1 MGNNGYFE
9 KHYGQL
15 VGYKV
20 TQVALDDS
28 DPNEEEWCGL
38 VLTKGGVKKIAWIL
52 RDPEGNGSGFLDIVD
67 V

>member
-1 MGNNGYFE
+1 MNNDGYFE

-20 TQVALDDS
+20 TQIALDDS
-28 DPNEEEWCGL
+28 DTNEEWLGL
-38 VLTKGGVKKIAWIL
+38 VLTRGGFKKVAWIL
-52 RDPEGNGSGFLDIVD
+52 RDPEGNGAGFLDIVD

>member
-1 MGNNGYFE
+1 MNNNGYFE

-20 TQVALDDS
+20 SQVAVDDS
-28 DPNEEEWCGL
+28 DPNEEWCGL
-38 VLTKGGVKKIAWIL
+38 VLTKGGFKKVAWIL
-52 RDPEGNGSGFLDIVD
+52 CDPEGNGAGFLDIVD